1 MITVYSVVALILVF
15 AAGVFNYLIFK
26 WFNIEERIKT
36 EGPLVWATWVRIWKR
51 EDLTIISK
59 ILLISFG
66 FTLYVVNTILSMY
79 YLKWIFIKEVK

>member
-1 MITVYSVVALILVF
+1 MITGYSVGTLLIL
-15 AAGVFNYLIFK
+15 AGASMINYLIFK
-26 WFNIEERIKT
+26 WFNTEERIKT

-66 FTLYVVNTILSMY
+66 FALYVVNTILSMY
-79 YLKWIFIKEVK
+79 YLKWIFIKEVR